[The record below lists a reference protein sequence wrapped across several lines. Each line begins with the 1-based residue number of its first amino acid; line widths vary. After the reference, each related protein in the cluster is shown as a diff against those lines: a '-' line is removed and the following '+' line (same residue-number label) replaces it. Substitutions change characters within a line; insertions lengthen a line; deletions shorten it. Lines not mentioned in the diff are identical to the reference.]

1 MVICEDSSLELSI
14 AGPTATNFVELSWSS
29 SGDGIFDNNNDLTPI
44 YSPGPTDLASGFVN
58 LTLTA
63 TGFGQTA
70 SDSMTLAFVQS
81 HSLSII
87 SGASTQNQSICEG
100 DDIIPIIYSFGNG
113 ASSARVIG
121 LPPGIGW
128 TITENVLTI
137 SGALSEDISEP
148 KIYSFTVE
156 TIAGDNDC
164 TMVAITGTISIN
176 PSNECN
182 NINSAKILLN
192 GPVHVTSVDGLIL
205 TADDGKCY
213 RLKIIQGS
221 SIELVEVNYN

>member
-1 MVICEDSSLELSI
+1 
-14 AGPTATNFVELSWSS
+14 
-29 SGDGIFDNNNDLTPI
+29 
-44 YSPGPTDLASGFVN
+44 
-58 LTLTA
+58 
-63 TGFGQTA
+63 
-70 SDSMTLAFVQS
+70 MTLAFVQS

-87 SGASTQNQSICEG
+87 SGASTQNQLICEG

-148 KIYSFTVE
+148 KIYDFVVE

-164 TMVAITGTISIN
+164 TIVVMTGFITIN
-176 PSNECN
+176 PSYECN
-182 NINSAKILLN
+182 NNSAKILLKAR
-192 GPVHVTSVDGLIL
+192 T
-205 TADDGKCY
+205 CY
-213 RLKIIQGS
+213 FS
-221 SIELVEVNYN
+221 